1 MWLSLAHFAIAR
13 ADRVQTASS
22 LTLSSVAN
30 LGAFPRLRRVHRREA
45 LEERVTS
52 VLCLIGQGL
61 LAVYRNLGTARTGF
75 SGDQTNRRCNSIGST
90 CLKAILVPYALGMR
104 RLSRLRGEETDSC

>member
-1 MWLSLAHFAIAR
+1 MWLSLARFAIAR

-61 LAVYRNLGTARTGF
+61 LAAETLVQRGQVSARTKR
-75 SGDQTNRRCNSIGST
+75 TAAVT
-90 CLKAILVPYALGMR
+90 A
-104 RLSRLRGEETDSC
+104 